1 MVQAARIEE
10 YLRSRLP
17 QATDV
22 SVANVQ
28 RLPGGASREQ
38 FYQMYEEASGLTDG
52 AGAS

>member
-10 YLRSRLP
+10 YLQSRLP
-17 QATDV
+17 QATEI
-22 SVANVQ
+22 SVQNVQ

-38 FYQMYEEASGLTDG
+38 FYQMYEEASGLADG

>member
-22 SVANVQ
+22 SVANVR
-28 RLPGGASREQ
+28 RLSGGVSREQ
-38 FYQMYEEASGLTDG
+38 FYQMYEEASGQTDG